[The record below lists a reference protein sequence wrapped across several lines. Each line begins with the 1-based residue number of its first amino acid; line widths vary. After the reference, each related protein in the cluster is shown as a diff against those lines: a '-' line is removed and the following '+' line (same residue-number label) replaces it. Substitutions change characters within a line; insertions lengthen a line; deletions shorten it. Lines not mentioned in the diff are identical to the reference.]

1 MSAVFLPFP
10 LVALSLTALLVVGP
24 AAVQAADL
32 PELNIDLKQTTVS
45 GISSGAFM
53 AVQMGVAHSAAVKG
67 VAATA
72 GGPYFCALQD
82 ALGGAGVSRAIR
94 RCMQGDPDYGVTP
107 ITADALAQMQA
118 AARAWSAR
126 GLIDPVD
133 SLAGQTVWLFHG
145 YNDGIVKKPANDALR
160 DWFRGFTPAS
170 QVFYKDHL
178 NAGHA
183 QISAACADASSGSC
197 NPCAQTG
204 GKFINACAD
213 KPAASGLYDA
223 AGAALQLFYGPL
235 QRVVTTQ
242 LGSRLETFEQKPFTK
257 DRQGVPVLPIRLAMG
272 DTGYVYVPQACKAGE
287 SCRLHI
293 AFHGCMQD
301 AGSIGNRFAAG
312 AGFNEWADK
321 NRIVVLYPQARAT
334 ITTPASS
341 SVPTNPM
348 GCWDWWGYNDFLYD
362 SSAGRYAQKGGAQI
376 AAVWRMAERLAARA
390 VPVEAVVAP
399 AASVPALQVVD
410 RSASQVAL
418 VWTSMAGASA
428 YRVLR
433 ATAGAAE
440 TEVAMLPATRTSFV
454 DGALSPDSAYRYR
467 VSAVFGSGEPASYGV
482 VDVRTATPAP
492 ACDPYFSLAKNMAVT
507 KSKRPTTQTCP

>member
-1 MSAVFLPFP
+1 MKILACPTTRTLFRGLALLGVSP
-10 LVALSLTALLVVGP
+10 LVL
-24 AAVQAADL
+24 AASL

-107 ITADALAQMQA
+107 ITADTLAQMQA
-118 AARAWSAR
+118 SARAWSAR

-133 SLAGQTVWLFHG
+133 GLAGQTVWLFHG

-160 DWFRGFTPAS
+160 DWYGGFTPAS
-170 QVFYKDHL
+170 QVFYKEDL

-183 QISAACADASSGSC
+183 QISAACSDASSGSC

-213 KPAASGLYDA
+213 KPAESGLYDA

-235 QRVVTTQ
+235 QRTATAQ
-242 LGSRLETFEQKPFTK
+242 LGSSLEAFEQTAFTR
-257 DRQGVPVLPIRLAMG
+257 DRQGSPVKPIRIAMG
-272 DTGYVYVPQACKAGE
+272 DSGYVYVPQACKAGE
-287 SCRLHI
+287 LCRLHI

-301 AGSIGNRFAAG
+301 AGSIGTRFALG
-312 AGFNEWADK
+312 AGFNEWADV

-334 ITTPASS
+334 VGAPMAP
-341 SVPTNPM
+341 VNPM
-348 GCWDWWGYNDFLYD
+348 GCWDWWGYNDFMYD
-362 SSAGRYAQKGGAQI
+362 ASAGRYAQKGGAQI
-376 AAVWRMAERLAARA
+376 AAVWRMAEKLAARA
-390 VPVEAVVAP
+390 ASVEAM
-399 AASVPALQVVD
+399 ASTAGMPALQVVD

-418 VWTSMAGASA
+418 VWTPVQGATA
-428 YRVLR
+428 YRVAR
-433 ATAGAAE
+433 AAAGAAE
-440 TEVAMLPATRTSFV
+440 TEVVTLPASRTSFV

-467 VSAVFGSGEPASYGV
+467 IRAQLGGGEFASSAAVEA
-482 VDVRTATPAP
+482 RTGTPAP
-492 ACDPYFSLAKNMAVT
+492 ACDPYFSLARNTAVT
-507 KSKRPTTQTCP
+507 RSKRPTTQTCP

>member
-1 MSAVFLPFP
+1 MHAVSLSS
-10 LVALSLTALLVVGP
+10 LAALRLAALLVVVP
-24 AAVQAADL
+24 AVQAADL

-107 ITADALAQMQA
+107 ITADTLGQMQA
-118 AARAWSAR
+118 SARAWSAR

-133 SLAGQTVWLFHG
+133 GLEAQTVWLFHG

-160 DWFRGFTPAS
+160 DWYGGFTPAS
-170 QVFYKDHL
+170 QVFYKDDL
-178 NAGHA
+178 KAGHA
-183 QISAACADASSGSC
+183 QISAACTDATSGSC

-213 KPAASGLYDA
+213 KPAESGLYDA

-235 QRVVTTQ
+235 QRTVTAQ
-242 LGSRLETFEQKPFTK
+242 LGSSLETFEQKPFTK
-257 DRQGVPVLPIRLAMG
+257 DRQGEQVMPIRLAMG

-287 SCRLHI
+287 PCRLHI

-301 AGSIGNRFAAG
+301 AGSIGDQFAVG

-334 ITTPASS
+334 ITTAVSS

-376 AAVWRMAERLAARA
+376 AAVWRMAEKLAARA
-390 VPVEAVVAP
+390 VPVEVVTP
-399 AASVPALQVVD
+399 AASGPTLQVVD

-418 VWTSMAGASA
+418 VWTPVSGATA
-428 YRVLR
+428 YRVAR
-433 ATAGAAE
+433 VADGVAESDVAT
-440 TEVAMLPATRTSFV
+440 LPASRSSFV

-467 VSAVFGSGEPASYGV
+467 VSALFGSGEPASSGV
-482 VDVRTATPAP
+482 VEVRTATSAP
-492 ACDPYFSLAKNMAVT
+492 ACDPYFSLAKNTAVT

>member
-433 ATAGAAE
+433 ATADAAE
-440 TEVAMLPATRTSFV
+440 SEVAMLPATRTSFV

-492 ACDPYFSLAKNMAVT
+492 ACDPYFSLAKNTAVT

>member
-1 MSAVFLPFP
+1 MHAVS
-10 LVALSLTALLVVGP
+10 LSSLAVLRLAALLVVVP
-24 AAVQAADL
+24 AVQAADL

-107 ITADALAQMQA
+107 ITADTLAQMQA

-126 GLIDPVD
+126 GLIDPVQG
-133 SLAGQTVWLFHG
+133 LAAQSVWLFHG

-160 DWFRGFTPAS
+160 DWYDGFTPAS
-170 QVFYKDHL
+170 QVFYKDDL

-183 QISAACADASSGSC
+183 QISAACADATIGSC

-213 KPAASGLYDA
+213 KPAAGGLYDA

-235 QRVVTTQ
+235 QRTATAQ
-242 LGSRLETFEQKPFTK
+242 LGSRLDPFEQKLFTK
-257 DRQGVPVLPIRLAMG
+257 DRQGEPVMPIRLAMG

-301 AGSIGNRFAAG
+301 AGSIGTQFATG

-321 NRIVVLYPQARAT
+321 NRIVVLYPQARSTVGA
-334 ITTPASS
+334 PMAP
-341 SVPTNPM
+341 VNPM

-376 AAVWRMAERLAARA
+376 AAVWRMAEKLAARA
-390 VPVEAVVAP
+390 LPGNAVPTAVSA
-399 AASVPALQVVD
+399 PALQVVD

-418 VWTSMAGASA
+418 VWTPVQDATA
-428 YRVLR
+428 YRMAR
-433 ATAGAAE
+433 AAEGAAE
-440 TEVAMLPATRTSFV
+440 SEVVTLPASRTSFV
-454 DGALSPDSAYRYR
+454 DGSLSPDSAYRYR
-467 VSAVFGSGEPASYGV
+467 VSALFGSGEPASSGV
-482 VDVRTATPAP
+482 VEVRTATAAP
-492 ACDPYFSLAKNMAVT
+492 ACDPYFSLAKNTAVT

>member
-1 MSAVFLPFP
+1 MHFVSLSSPSAAFRLAVLLGLAP
-10 LVALSLTALLVVGP
+10 AL
-24 AAVQAADL
+24 QAAPL
-32 PELNIDLKQTTVS
+32 PELNVDLSQTTVS

-107 ITADALAQMQA
+107 ITADTLAQMQA

-126 GLIDPVD
+126 GLVDPVD
-133 SLAGQTVWLFHG
+133 GLAGQTVWLFHG

-160 DWFRGFTPAS
+160 DWYGGFTPAS
-170 QVFYKDHL
+170 QVFYKDDL

-213 KPAASGLYDA
+213 KPGAGGLYDA

-235 QRVVTTQ
+235 QRTVTAQ
-242 LGSRLETFEQKPFTK
+242 LGSSLEAFEQTPFTR
-257 DRQGVPVLPIRLAMG
+257 DRQGAPVMPIRLAMG

-287 SCRLHI
+287 PCRLHI

-301 AGSIGNRFAAG
+301 AGSIGSQFAAG
-312 AGFNEWADK
+312 AGFNEWADR
-321 NRIVVLYPQARAT
+321 NRIVVLYPQAQST

-362 SSAGRYAQKGGAQI
+362 TSAGRYAQKGGAQI
-376 AAVWRMAERLAARA
+376 AAVWRMAEKLAARVTP
-390 VPVEAVVAP
+390 VPPSAP
-399 AASVPALQVVD
+399 EASVPALQVVD
-410 RSASQVAL
+410 RSARQVAL
-418 VWTSMAGASA
+418 VWTPVVGAAA
-428 YRVLR
+428 YRVTR
-433 ATAGAAE
+433 ASGGAAE
-440 TEVAMLPATRTSFV
+440 VEVGKVPASRTNFV

-467 VSAVFGSGEPASYGV
+467 VSAELGSG
-482 VDVRTATPAP
+482 DVAWSAAADARTATLAP
-492 ACDPYFSLAKNMAVT
+492 ACDPYFSLAKNTAVT
-507 KSKRPTTQTCP
+507 KSKRPTTKTCP

>member
-1 MSAVFLPFP
+1 MNFVSLSSCSA
-10 LVALSLTALLVVGP
+10 ALRLVVLLGITP
-24 AAVQAADL
+24 ALQAAEL

-53 AVQMGVAHSAAVKG
+53 AVQMGVAHSADVKG

-107 ITADALAQMQA
+107 ITADTLAQMQA

-133 SLAGQTVWLFHG
+133 GLAGQSVWLFHG

-160 DWFRGFTPAS
+160 DWYQGFTPAS
-170 QVFYKDHL
+170 QVFYKDDL

-235 QRVVTTQ
+235 QRVVTAQ
-242 LGSRLETFEQKPFTK
+242 LGSSLETFEQQPFTK
-257 DRQGVPVLPIRLAMG
+257 DRQGAPVLPIRLAMG

-287 SCRLHI
+287 PCRLHI

-301 AGSIGNRFAAG
+301 AGSIGNQFAAG

-362 SSAGRYAQKGGAQI
+362 TSAGRYAQKGGAQI
-376 AAVWRMAERLAARA
+376 GAVWRMATRLAARA
-390 VPVEAVVAP
+390 VPMEAV
-399 AASVPALQVVD
+399 ASAVSMPALQVVD

-418 VWTSMAGASA
+418 VWTPVPAATA

-440 TEVAMLPATRTSFV
+440 SDVAMLPASRTSFV
-454 DGALSPDSAYRYR
+454 DGALGPDSTYRYR
-467 VSAVFGSGEPASYGV
+467 VSAVFSGGGPASSGV
-482 VDVRTATPAP
+482 VEVRTATSAP
-492 ACDPYFSLAKNMAVT
+492 ACDPYFSLAKNTAVT
-507 KSKRPTTQTCP
+507 KSKRPTMQTCP

>member
-1 MSAVFLPFP
+1 MHAVSLSS
-10 LVALSLTALLVVGP
+10 LAALRLAALLLAVP
-24 AAVQAADL
+24 AVQAADL

-94 RCMQGDPDYGVTP
+94 RCMQGDPDYGVMP
-107 ITADALAQMQA
+107 ITADTLAQMQA
-118 AARAWSAR
+118 SARAWSAR

-133 SLAGQTVWLFHG
+133 GLAGQTVWLFHG

-160 DWFRGFTPAS
+160 DWYGGFTPAS
-170 QVFYKDHL
+170 QVFYKDDL

-183 QISAACADASSGSC
+183 QISAACADATSGSC

-213 KPAASGLYDA
+213 KPAAGGLYDA

-235 QRVVTTQ
+235 QRVATAQ
-242 LGSRLETFEQKPFTK
+242 LGSRLEPFEQKPFTK
-257 DRQGVPVLPIRLAMG
+257 DRQGEPVMPIRLAMG
-272 DTGYVYVPQACKAGE
+272 DTGYVYVPQACKTGE
-287 SCRLHI
+287 PCRLHI

-301 AGSIGNRFAAG
+301 AGSIGTQFAAG

-334 ITTPASS
+334 ITTAVSS

-376 AAVWRMAERLAARA
+376 AAVWRMAERLASRGAR
-390 VPVEAVVAP
+390 VEDVIP
-399 AASVPALQVVD
+399 AATAPALQVVD

-418 VWTSMAGASA
+418 VWTPMAGASA
-428 YRVLR
+428 YRVAR
-433 ATAGAAE
+433 AADGGAE
-440 TEVAMLPATRTSFV
+440 SDVATLPASRLSFV
-454 DGALSPDSAYRYR
+454 DGVLSPDSAYRYR
-467 VSAVFGSGEPASYGV
+467 VSALFDSGEPASSGV
-482 VDVRTATPAP
+482 VEVRTATSAP
-492 ACDPYFSLAKNMAVT
+492 ACDPYFSLAKNTAVT
-507 KSKRPTTQTCP
+507 RSKRPTTQTCP